1 MKEQDENNA
10 KEKGIKNNQ
19 DITDQGKLYDTS
31 LVESVSTNNPAFF
44 KKMIVLFVDTVSN
57 DFELLKA
64 EATKNNWKEVG
75 QIAHKLKSTI
85 SSFKVDSLVPYT
97 KELEIGTN
105 DSLTVIKKLE
115 DGLLKVLSQ
124 IKTDYKQL
132 F

>member
-1 MKEQDENNA
+1 VKEQDENNA

-75 QIAHKLKSTI
+75 QIAHKLKATFG
-85 SSFKVDSLVPYT
+85 SFKVDSLVPYT

>member
-1 MKEQDENNA
+1 MKEYDENDA
-10 KEKGIKNNQ
+10 KEKGIESNP

-31 LVESVSTNNPAFF
+31 LIESVSDSPEFF

-97 KELEIGTN
+97 KELEIGKN
-105 DSLTVIKKLE
+105 DPLTIIKKLE
-115 DGLLKVLSQ
+115 DGLLKVLGQ